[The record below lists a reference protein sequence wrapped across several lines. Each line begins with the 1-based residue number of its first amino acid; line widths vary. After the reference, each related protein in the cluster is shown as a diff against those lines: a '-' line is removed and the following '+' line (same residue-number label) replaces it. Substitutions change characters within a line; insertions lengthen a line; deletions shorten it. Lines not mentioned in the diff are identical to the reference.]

1 MALSALP
8 LPSAHRGKG
17 KGERDGSSAGDEDGC
32 VDSPPGS
39 SQLTSTLSAACGG
52 GGATVK

>member
-8 LPSAHRGKG
+8 LPSALGGKG

-52 GGATVK
+52 GGRQ